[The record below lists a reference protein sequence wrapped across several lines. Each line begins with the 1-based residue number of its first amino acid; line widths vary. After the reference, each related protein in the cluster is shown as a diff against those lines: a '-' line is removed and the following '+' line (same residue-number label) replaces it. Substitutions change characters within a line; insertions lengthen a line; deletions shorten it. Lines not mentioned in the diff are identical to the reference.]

1 MAKKFIEIRMNV
13 VVEYDTDLY
22 DEEDIVSKSVL
33 CFYEED
39 KAGVENFLP
48 KAEGLEVIDYLIT
61 SGIDITEVYNDK
73 K

>member
-22 DEEDIVSKSVL
+22 DEDDVVSKSVL

-39 KAGVENFLP
+39 KTGVENFLP

-61 SGIDITEVYNDK
+61 NGIDITEVYNDK

>member
-22 DEEDIVSKSVL
+22 DEDDVVSKSVL

-39 KAGVENFLP
+39 KTGVENFLP

-61 SGIDITEVYNDK
+61 NAIDITEVYNDK